1 MTSTDISNIEV
12 PGRFQDQGPEVKNEF
27 IPTPQRISEYLEL
40 KTDDVEAQMK
50 SVEGRK
56 ALYEQLLTHEDS
68 LRQNHEN
75 FDPMA
80 LQTQLDNAGEA
91 LSANERYLQ
100 QVRSPEQKGMF
111 QRAWETVKGFPRNH
125 PVVTAVLAAAT
136 LAGGVA
142 AGFYLT
148 GNWEMLMTSVGLATR
163 SATADIGGGMPV
175 LEPTLPP
182 LPGAGTGA
190 IPTEIPI
197 NL

>member
-1 MTSTDISNIEV
+1 MATVSDIGNVEV
-12 PGRFQDQGPEVKNEF
+12 PGRFGNNPEVPKEF
-27 IPTPQRISEYLEL
+27 IPTPERVSQYLEL
-40 KTDDVEAQMK
+40 KTEEVEAQMK

-56 ALYEQLLTHEDS
+56 ALYDQLLVHADDLKED
-68 LRQNHEN
+68 HAN

-80 LQTQLDNAGEA
+80 LESQMEAVGQTLG
-91 LSANERYLQ
+91 ANDRFLKE
-100 QVRSPEQKGMF
+100 VRSPEQQGVF
-111 QRAWETVKGFPRNH
+111 QRAWEAVKGFPRNH

-136 LAGGVA
+136 LVGGVA

-163 SATADIGGGMPV
+163 GAAADIGSELPV
-175 LEPTLPP
+175 LEPVLPP

-190 IPTEIPI
+190 IPTELPI